1 MKAEQAAWET
11 VHQQYEEDDNGV
23 WSKQKVTV

>member
-11 VHQQYEEDDNGV
+11 IHQRYDEDENGV
-23 WSKQKVTV
+23 LSKQKVTA